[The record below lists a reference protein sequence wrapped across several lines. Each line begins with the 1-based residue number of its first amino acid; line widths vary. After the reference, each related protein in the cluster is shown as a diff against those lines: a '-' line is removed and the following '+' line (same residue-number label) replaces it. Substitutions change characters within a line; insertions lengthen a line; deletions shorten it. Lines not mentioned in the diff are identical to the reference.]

1 MYKKNHISDGILV
14 TRYVQGDQSALAILV
29 KRFHKTF
36 CLQAYWIVKDADAA
50 KDIAQDSWNLIIN
63 KVHTLK
69 EAERFKSWAL
79 RIVHRKA
86 IDWAK
91 GISKQSKHHE
101 AYKVTKS
108 IQDIPSEDRSP
119 LQQKLLKAI
128 HELPI
133 HQQQVIQLFYVHD
146 YSLKEVSEII
156 QISEGTAK
164 SRLYHAR
171 EKIKTILKTLNT

>member
-1 MYKKNHISDGILV
+1 MHKKSHISDGTLV
-14 TRYVQGDQSALAILV
+14 ARYVEGDQSALATLV

-36 CLQAYWIVKDADAA
+36 CNHAFWIVKDADAA

-69 EAERFKSWAL
+69 EAARFKSWAL

-86 IDWAK
+86 IDWTK
-91 GISKQSKHHE
+91 GVSKQMKHHE
-101 AYKVTKS
+101 AYKITKS
-108 IQDIPSEDRSP
+108 IQDIPSEDLSP
-119 LQQKLLKAI
+119 LKQKLLKAI
-128 HELPI
+128 QQLPT
-133 HQQQVIQLFYVHD
+133 HQQQVIRLFYVNE

-164 SRLYHAR
+164 SRLFHAR
-171 EKIKTILKTLNT
+171 EKLKTTLKT

>member
-1 MYKKNHISDGILV
+1 MHKKNHISDGILV
-14 TRYVQGDQSALAILV
+14 TRYVEGDQPALAMLV

-36 CLQAYWIVKDADAA
+36 CNQAYWIVKDSDAA

-69 EAERFKSWAL
+69 ETERFKSWAL

-86 IDWAK
+86 IDWTK
-91 GISKQSKHHE
+91 GVSKQSQHHE

-108 IQDIPSEDRSP
+108 IRDIPSEDISP
-119 LQQKLLKAI
+119 LKQKLLTAI
-128 HELPI
+128 KELPTN
-133 HQQQVIQLFYVHD
+133 QQQVIRLYYVHD

-156 QISEGTAK
+156 KISEGTAK

-171 EKIKTILKTLNT
+171 EKLKTILKT

>member
-1 MYKKNHISDGILV
+1 MHKKNHISDGTLIA
-14 TRYVQGDQSALAILV
+14 RYVEGDQSALATLV

-36 CLQAYWIVKDADAA
+36 CNHAFWIVKDADAA

-69 EAERFKSWAL
+69 EAERFKGWAL

-86 IDWAK
+86 IDWTK
-91 GISKQSKHHE
+91 GVSKQSRHRE

-108 IQDIPSEDRSP
+108 IQDIPSEDLSP
-119 LQQKLLKAI
+119 LKQKLLKAI
-128 HELPI
+128 QELPI
-133 HQQQVIQLFYVHD
+133 HQQQVIRLFYVNE
-146 YSLKEVSEII
+146 YSLKEVSEIM

-164 SRLYHAR
+164 SRLFHAR
-171 EKIKTILKTLNT
+171 EKLKTIIKT